1 MVNLPSIYNILKFMR
16 YYILITLFYSFL
28 SYSCIGSFVQNKVI
42 PEAKDSASA
51 QDEIVDLTLFETV
64 ESAWVDSVMQTLSAD
79 QRIAQL
85 FMVAAYS
92 NKTQDHVNEITKLV
106 EEQKIGGL
114 IFFQGGPVRQAK
126 LTNFYQTKAAV
137 PLLISMDAE
146 WGLAMRLDSTVK
158 YPRQMT
164 LGAIQDNDL
173 IYKMGED
180 IAEQCKRIGVHVNLA
195 PVVDVNN
202 NAKNP
207 VINSRSFG
215 EDKVNVANKGIAYMK
230 GMQDHHV
237 MANAKHFPGHGDTD
251 SDSHKSLPIIN
262 HELERLKDTELYPF
276 RRLIEEGLGSMMIAH
291 LFIPSLDSTPNQ
303 ASTLSKPIVT
313 GLLKR
318 EMGFEGLIFTDALNM
333 KGVSAYFEPGVVD
346 VRALLAGNDVLL
358 FSEDV
363 PTAMK
368 EIKKAIELG
377 QITQSEI
384 DARCRKI
391 LVAKQ
396 WVGLDKYQ
404 PIELKNLYQDLNKPE
419 YYSHNRKLYE
429 NAMTLLKNDEAL
441 LPLKKIDS
449 LKIASLAIGDTKVNT
464 FQKSLERYAAVMH
477 FNTPSNPTD
486 DQILKTLSS
495 LQNYD
500 LVIVSI
506 HKTNES
512 PSKNFGIT
520 AQAINLVNALQEKKA
535 VVLDVFANPYSLNKF
550 HGAEN
555 ANAVI
560 VSYQDRRFA
569 EESSA
574 ALIFG
579 GVQSKGQLPITASE
593 HFILNDG
600 LQTSEWVRLR
610 YGSPEDVG
618 INSEDLVQIGEICNS
633 GIADKAFPGCQ
644 VVVLKDGSMIYQ
656 ESYGYHTYKKKQKVR
671 NDDIYDLASITKIAA
686 STLSLMYL
694 QDNGNISLDY
704 RLCDYIPEMV
714 DTTPYQN
721 MVLRDMM
728 SHQAGLVSW
737 IPFYKKTLIKGM
749 PRFDIYSQAKSEL
762 YSHRVAEDFYIK
774 TDYSDEI
781 IRRILGTSIKTPGR
795 YKYSDLGYYLIQ
807 KIIEKEVQMPLDS
820 FVSQTFYQPMGL
832 NTMGYKPRNRFE
844 LDRITPTEY
853 DMLFRKQ
860 LVHGDVHDPGS
871 AMLGGVGGHAGVFS
885 SAEDLAKLMQ
895 MYINGGTYG
904 GVRYISD
911 STLAEFTDCQ
921 NCTGE
926 EGENRRGAG
935 FDKPVRV
942 GGGGPTCQGISL
954 DSFGHSGF
962 TGTIAWGDPDEDL
975 VYIFLS
981 NRVYPD
987 ADNRKLIT
995 TGYRT
1000 QIMKVIYEAVANS
1013 KEVVQ

>member
-1 MVNLPSIYNILKFMR
+1 MFSSLL
-16 YYILITLFYSFL
+16 SF
-28 SYSCIGSFVQNKVI
+28 SCVGGFVQNEVR
-42 PEAKDSASA
+42 PEAKDSASFTD
-51 QDEIVDLTLFETV
+51 QIIDPTLFEMV
-64 ESAWVDSVMQTLSAD
+64 QSVWVDSVMQGLTAD

-92 NKTQDHVNEITKLV
+92 NKTQDHVNEIIKLV

-126 LTNFYQTKAAV
+126 LTNLYQAKASV
-137 PLLISMDAE
+137 PLLLSMDAE

-158 YPRQMT
+158 YPRQMM

-180 IAEQCKRIGVHVNLA
+180 IAEQLKRIGVHVNLA

-215 EDKVNVANKGIAYMK
+215 EDKINVANKGIAYMR
-230 GMQDHHV
+230 GLQDHHV

-262 HELERLKDTELYPF
+262 HDLERLNDTELYPF
-276 RRLIEEGLGSMMIAH
+276 RRMIEEGLGSMMIAH

-313 GLLKR
+313 DLLKG
-318 EMGFEGLIFTDALNM
+318 EMGFKGLIFTDALNM

-346 VRALLAGNDVLL
+346 VKALLAGNDVLL

-384 DARCRKI
+384 DTRCRKI
-391 LVAKQ
+391 LLAKQ
-396 WVGLDKYQ
+396 WVGLDNYK

-429 NAMTLLKNDEAL
+429 NAMTLLKNDEGL
-441 LPLKKIDS
+441 LPLKNIDS
-449 LKIASLAIGDTKVNT
+449 LKIASLAIGDINVNT
-464 FQKSLERYAAVMH
+464 FQKSLDRYASVKH
-477 FNTPSNPTD
+477 FNLTSNPTN
-486 DQILKTLSS
+486 DQFLKTLSS
-495 LQNYD
+495 LHDYD

-506 HKTNES
+506 HATNES

-520 AQAINLVNALQEKKA
+520 SQAIKFVNTLQEKKT
-535 VVLDVFANPYSLNKF
+535 VVLDIFANPYSLNKF

-560 VSYQDRRFA
+560 VSYHDRRFA

-579 GVQSKGQLPITASE
+579 GILAKGHLPITASE
-593 HFILNDG
+593 HFKLNDG
-600 LQTSEWVRLR
+600 LQTSEWIRLR

-644 VVVLKDGSMIYQ
+644 VVVLKEGSMIYQ
-656 ESYGYHTYKKKQKVR
+656 ESFGHHTYEKKREVK
-671 NDDIYDLASITKIAA
+671 NDDIYDLASITKIAS

-694 QDNGNISLDY
+694 QDQGKIDLDY
-704 RLCDYIPEMV
+704 SLCDYIPEMV
-714 DTTPYQN
+714 DTTVYQN
-721 MVLRDMM
+721 IVLRDML

-737 IPFYKKTLIKGM
+737 IPFYKNTLVKGM
-749 PRFDIYSQAKSEL
+749 PRFDIYSQAESPL
-762 YSHRVAEDFYIK
+762 YNNRVAENLYIK
-774 TDYSDEI
+774 ADYSDTI
-781 IRRILGTSIKTPGR
+781 LSRILATPLKTPGR

-807 KIIEKEVQMPLDS
+807 KVIEKEVQMPLDS
-820 FVSQTFYQPMGL
+820 FVSKTFYQPMGL

-871 AMLGGVGGHAGVFS
+871 AMMGGVGGHAGIFS

-895 MYINGGTYG
+895 MYVNGGAYG

-911 STLAEFTDCQ
+911 GTLAEFTDCQ

-926 EGENRRGAG
+926 GGENRRGAG

-942 GGGGPTCQGISL
+942 GGGGPTCQCISF

-962 TGTIAWGDPDEDL
+962 TGTLAWGDPDEDL

-1000 QIMKVIYEAVANS
+1000 QIMKVIYEAVAKS
-1013 KEVVQ
+1013 KDVVQ